1 MTTAIATIR
10 SEFSREQVE
19 LIKRTICRDATD
31 DELSL
36 FMRVCE
42 KTRLDPF
49 SRQIYAVKRWDRQA
63 GREVMAVQVSIDGF
77 RLVAERTGRYAGQ
90 LGPFWCGPDGAWVD
104 VWLQKQ
110 PPAAAKVGVIR
121 SDFRE
126 PLWAVATWE
135 QYVQTGKN
143 GVTPMWSK
151 MGPLM
156 LAKCAESLALRR
168 AFPQELSGLYT
179 SEEMAQAQAQEEAA
193 PTAQQIREQLT
204 GAPAPA
210 VLSAVTRPSPAQ
222 VLELD
227 ALLTAAGV
235 SAGEKTGAAVRKSK
249 LEWLRRTVGRDV
261 ENAREISVEEYTV
274 AMAAARDLAEEVAS

>member
-1 MTTAIATIR
+1 MTATAIATIR
-10 SEFSREQVE
+10 PEFDREQVE

-36 FMRVCE
+36 FMRVCA

-63 GREVMAVQVSIDGF
+63 GREVMGVQVSIDGF

-110 PPAAAKVGVIR
+110 PPSAAKVGVIR
-121 SDFRE
+121 SDFKE

-143 GVTPMWSK
+143 GVTPMWAK

-179 SEEMAQAQAQEEAA
+179 SEEMAQAQSAEDAPVVLEPKAA
-193 PTAQQIREQLT
+193 PP
-204 GAPAPA
+204 PAP
-210 VLSAVTRPSPAQ
+210 LPAVTRPSPAQ
-222 VLELD
+222 ILELD
-227 ALLTAAGV
+227 ALLTAAGI
-235 SAGEKTGAAVRKSK
+235 SAGEKTGAAVRKAK

-274 AMAAARDLAEEVAS
+274 AMAAARDLAEDAT